1 MVVTEIQWCVLMGV
15 GRGGQ
20 NVLFAL
26 TQNPLLCVLHFWSM
40 SHFSDSLAGR
50 EVGSGRQEWRERKH
64 NPKRYIFRLLAS
76 LVERL
81 QGGANGNAFS
91 K

>member
-1 MVVTEIQWCVLMGV
+1 
-15 GRGGQ
+15 
-20 NVLFAL
+20 
-26 TQNPLLCVLHFWSM
+26 M